1 MKIRRKL
8 KHTRPTP
15 EGGYRTEELEVECS
29 PEDLGLLCIEEGPM
43 TKAMLEKLR
52 ETSGKVMLRVDN
64 TIMRFIAKRMPGA
77 FDVDAIKKL
86 IAEKEA
92 LGL

>member
-8 KHTRPTP
+8 KHTRPTL
-15 EGGYRTEELEVECS
+15 EGGYRTEELEIECS
-29 PEDLGLLCIEEGPM
+29 PEDLGIISMCDGPLNEAQLAARQDPDILV
-43 TKAMLEKLR
+43 KC
-52 ETSGKVMLRVDN
+52 DN
-64 TIMRFIAKRMPGA
+64 IIMRFIAKRMPEA
-77 FDVDAIKKL
+77 FDVNALKKL

>member
-15 EGGYRTEELEVECS
+15 EGGYLTQELEVEVS
-29 PEDLGLLCIEEGPM
+29 PEEVGILDLRTGDAPLNQAQM
-43 TKAMLEKLR
+43 VAR
-52 ETSGKVMLRVDN
+52 QDSDVMVKCDN
-64 TIMRFIAKRMPGA
+64 IVMRFIAKRMPGA
-77 FDVDAIKKL
+77 FDVEALRKL
-86 IAEKEA
+86 LAEKEA